1 MRQNEWTV
9 KGVMAEYDALGKLSR
24 RKKAFMKVI
33 ITGSSGMV
41 GKGVL
46 IQCLLDDR
54 IDKVLLPNRQPIN
67 IKNEKIKEIIF
78 SDLHDLNKYE
88 KEFIGYDAC
97 FHCIGISVV
106 GASKEYYKEVI
117 YDITE
122 RFVDLVYL
130 GNKNSVFNFIT
141 GEGTDSS
148 EKGPIMWARI
158 KGKAE
163 NYILN
168 KGFKDSYMFRAGII
182 IPEKGIKSRT
192 KIYNFFYLLM
202 RPLYPIL
209 RILPFITTTTKL
221 GDAMINTLFRTY
233 KKKILNNFLINKISK
248 IT

>member
-1 MRQNEWTV
+1 
-9 KGVMAEYDALGKLSR
+9 
-24 RKKAFMKVI
+24 MKVI
-33 ITGSSGMV
+33 ITGSTGMV

-46 IQCLLDDR
+46 IQCLEDNR
-54 IDKVLLPNRQPIN
+54 IEKILLFNRNPIN
-67 IKNEKIKEIIF
+67 IKNQKIKEILF
-78 SDLHDLNKYE
+78 NDLNDLGEYKD
-88 KEFIGYDAC
+88 EFINYDAC

-106 GASKEYYKEVI
+106 GASSKYYKKVI
-117 YDITE
+117 FDITE

-130 GNKNSVFNFIT
+130 GNKNAVFNFIT

-168 KGFKDSYMFRAGII
+168 KGFRDSYMFRAGII

-209 RILPFITTTTKL
+209 KLFPFITTTTKL
-221 GDAMINTLFRTY
+221 GDAMINTLFLGH
-233 KKKILNNFLINKISK
+233 KKKILNNLLINKISK
-248 IT
+248 NT

>member
-1 MRQNEWTV
+1 
-9 KGVMAEYDALGKLSR
+9 
-24 RKKAFMKVI
+24 MKVI

-54 IDKVLLPNRQPIN
+54 IEKVLLPNRQPIN

-221 GDAMINTLFRTY
+221 GDAMINTLF
-233 KKKILNNFLINKISK
+233 LSLIHI
-248 IT
+248 